1 MSETQSW
8 AIDHHSTSLPP
19 RTKAVTSPDREKDN
33 RRFRLVPADIRE
45 VANVGLKLIPVALVG
60 KPYERVELLFPHALA
75 HLAPTPF
82 AFAMAEFWQTKASFA
97 AIDHRTSVFYSRM
110 AKLI

>member
-1 MSETQSW
+1 
-8 AIDHHSTSLPP
+8 
-19 RTKAVTSPDREKDN
+19 VTSPDREKDN

-60 KPYERVELLFPHALA
+60 TYERVGCSSRMRWPHA
-75 HLAPTPF
+75 APAPF
-82 AFAMAEFWQTKASFA
+82 AFAMAEFWQTEASFA